1 MTAQPSKT
9 ERPATYEDANLLLRL
24 YELRREDKLRKAR
37 EWFSK
42 NFHASTLEELQRLCP
57 PGSEENAYAR
67 MVQSYWDMAA
77 SFVTSGVLHREL
89 FMESSR
95 ELLFVWER
103 LRDVVPAWREA
114 FQNPKIA
121 SNLEAVGNVMIE
133 EEKRRGSYD
142 AFQKMVR
149 GIRA

>member
-57 PGSEENAYAR
+57 PGSEENAYVR

-114 FQNPKIA
+114 FLNPKIA
-121 SNLEAVGNVMIE
+121 SNLEAVGNIMIE
-133 EEKRRGSYD
+133 EEKRRGSYE
-142 AFQKMVR
+142 AFRKMVR

>member
-1 MTAQPSKT
+1 MTAQSSKA
-9 ERPATYEDANLLLRL
+9 ERPATHEDANLLLRL
-24 YELRREDKLRKAR
+24 YELRREEKLRKAR

-42 NFHASTLEELQRLCP
+42 NFHVSNLDEFQKLYP
-57 PGSEENAYAR
+57 PGSEENAYVR

-89 FMESSR
+89 FMENSR

-103 LRDVVPAWREA
+103 VRDIVPAWREA
-114 FQNPKIA
+114 SKNPNIA
-121 SNLEAVGNVMIE
+121 RNLEAVATVMIE

>member
-24 YELRREDKLRKAR
+24 YELRREEKLRKAR

-42 NFHASTLEELQRLCP
+42 NFHVSNLEEFQKQYP
-57 PGSEENAYAR
+57 PGSEENAYVR

-89 FMESSR
+89 FMENSR

-103 LRDVVPAWREA
+103 VRDIVPAWREA
-114 FQNPKIA
+114 SKNPKIA
-121 SNLEAVGNVMIE
+121 GNLEAVANVMIE

>member
-24 YELRREDKLRKAR
+24 YELRREEKLRKAR

-42 NFHASTLEELQRLCP
+42 NFHVSNLEEFQKQYP
-57 PGSEENAYAR
+57 PGSEENAYVR

-77 SFVTSGVLHREL
+77 SFVTSGVLQREL
-89 FMESSR
+89 FMENSR

-103 LRDVVPAWREA
+103 VRDIVPA
-114 FQNPKIA
+114 
-121 SNLEAVGNVMIE
+121 
-133 EEKRRGSYD
+133 
-142 AFQKMVR
+142 
-149 GIRA
+149 